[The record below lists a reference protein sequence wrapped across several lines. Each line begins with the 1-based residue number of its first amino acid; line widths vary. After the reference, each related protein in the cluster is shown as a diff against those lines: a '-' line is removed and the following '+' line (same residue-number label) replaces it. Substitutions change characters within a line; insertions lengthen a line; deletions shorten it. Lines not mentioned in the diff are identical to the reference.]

1 MAARELH
8 WWRHRRAHASAIERV
23 PLIAA
28 GSRPAVVIAGR
39 PAAEWAAD
47 AGAGR
52 IEILS
57 WSSSR
62 SKTTYDLAEL
72 SERAHTPHYYGLVR
86 MHKSLE
92 PSAALGRSA
101 AGRRGKAS
109 LFLRSVPGP
118 AVLCFLMLFS
128 ASAPSFWDGDSM
140 EYLR

>member
-1 MAARELH
+1 MEALRAYSPRVESVPLMAAGASPKVFLA
-8 WWRHRRAHASAIERV
+8 WRPIAER
-23 PLIAA
+23 
-28 GSRPAVVIAGR
+28 
-39 PAAEWAAD
+39 AAD
-47 AGAGR
+47 ARAGR
-52 IEILS
+52 IEALLLV
-57 WSSSR
+57 R
-62 SKTTYDLAEL
+62 LAIQDHGRFGGVIREGTH
-72 SERAHTPHYYGLVR
+72 AKIMTQFR

-128 ASAPSFWDGDSM
+128 ASVPSFWDGDSM